1 MITITK
7 AEQAAWFARNEASY
21 IISTYYPISQNEC
34 LRRLARGRW
43 AAEFGIEWA
52 LCLCCHITGKQA
64 GFVWQ
69 TIQATILGK
78 GDDYAGENR
87 FSAFIFAAK
96 FAQVEEPETVIRA
109 QIGIKIHRLE
119 NLLNKQQ
126 QGKYESIADNAYDL
140 LGYIILLKMM
150 QESKKVVV

>member
-7 AEQAAWFARNEASY
+7 AEQAAWFARNEAGY
-21 IISTYYPISQNEC
+21 IISSYYPIAKNEC
-34 LRRLARGRW
+34 LFRLARGSW
-43 AAEFGIEWA
+43 TAEFAIEWA
-52 LCLCCHITGKQA
+52 LCLCCHITQKQA

-87 FSAFIFAAK
+87 FSAFIFAAEFSK
-96 FAQVEEPETVIRA
+96 IREPEDVVRA

-119 NLLNKQQ
+119 NLLN
-126 QGKYESIADNAYDL
+126 GKNAARYESVSDNAYDL

-150 QESKKVVV
+150 QEK

>member
-21 IISTYYPISQNEC
+21 IISTYYPISKNEC
-34 LRRLARGRW
+34 LTRLARGSW
-43 AAEFGIEWA
+43 SAEFAIEWA
-52 LCLCCHITGKQA
+52 LCLCCHITQKQA
-64 GFVWQ
+64 GFVWE
-69 TIQATILGK
+69 TMRGIILGK
-78 GDDYAGENR
+78 GDDYTNENR

-96 FAQVEEPETVIRA
+96 FAQVEAPETVIRA

-126 QGKYESIADNAYDL
+126 QGKYESIQDNAYDL

-150 QESKKVVV
+150 QEK